1 VPKEVDDEEVPK
13 IIMQPRYAMRE
24 GQEAADHASRQPYM
38 VPLERDHKFVPGVK
52 EAALGQYT
60 PRRQISNNPLAQFIP
75 NITYWP
81 NGDIVPFWEGECE
94 EDDVECNLW
103 KAKGY
108 ENGDVVMPNPREHVD
123 HDPWGLPLAKFGQEY
138 DSKENAMILGMMGIK
153 KEEEAQGASETEAQA
168 DAEAIVEEVA
178 EASGMSPTSA
188 KQEAEQ
194 AVADDQILEG
204 EQEGTEAKDETD
216 AALETITGEKQEQ
229 SSVADLQ
236 AKLAA
241 QERIAA
247 ESLMKQK
254 ELRSAMANLI
264 GTMHLH
270 PNSLVADRACGASL
284 RVDDFFLYTGVAAPE
299 MFPEGGVVQAVA
311 PQGGLPMVT
320 SVGAAGEIAPAAAMV
335 GQPESMGGVEVRL
348 LACSVVIVVSSD
360 HPVHML

>member
-1 VPKEVDDEEVPK
+1 MPKEIDDEEVPK

-38 VPLERDHKFVPGVK
+38 VPLERNREFVPGVK

-123 HDPWGLPLAKFGQEY
+123 HDPWGMPLAKYGEEY

-153 KEEEAQGASETEAQA
+153 KEEEAQGVSETEAQL
-168 DAEAIVEEVA
+168 DAEAILEEVA

-188 KQEAEQ
+188 KEEAEQ
-194 AVADDQILEG
+194 AVEDDKILEG
-204 EQEGTEAKDETD
+204 EGAGAKDETD
-216 AALETITGEKQEQ
+216 AASETTIGEQ

-254 ELRSAMANLI
+254 ELRNAMANLI

-270 PNSLVADRACGASL
+270 PRSFVADRACGVL
-284 RVDDFFLYTGVAAPE
+284 MFLFCTGTGMAAPQI
-299 MFPEGGVVQAVA
+299 FPGGSFVQAVE
-311 PQGGLPMVT
+311 PQGGLPMAT
-320 SVGAAGEIAPAAAMV
+320 SVGARGEIAPAAAMV
-335 GQPESMGGVEVRL
+335 GQPESTGDIEVSVL
-348 LACSVVIVVSSD
+348 LCGHWGRTTILCTCSNLTLFTD
-360 HPVHML
+360 